1 MKALLD
7 TNIIIHRE
15 ASRILNVDIGVLF
28 RWLDKGKYTKC
39 VHPITIQEIEKN
51 ANKETANTLSIKLE
65 SYEILK
71 SITPLRP
78 EVIAIS
84 QQVDVN
90 ENDKND
96 TILLNEIYC
105 DRIDFLITEDKKI
118 HKKAELL
125 GIADRVFKIDSFL
138 EKVVSE
144 NPGLVD
150 YKVLSV
156 TKKMFGEI
164 NIGDSFFDSFKE
176 DYKGFEKWFV
186 KKSDDIAYVTINR
199 GNILSF
205 LYLKVEEKG
214 EDYSDIMPVF
224 RPKKRLKI
232 GTFKVISNGVRLG
245 ERFMKII
252 FDNAIQ
258 YKVEEIYVTIFDK
271 REEQKRLI
279 SLLEDWGFIRHG
291 EKYTENGTELVYVR
305 DFKPAFNRDNPKL
318 TFPYLSKNSNIFM
331 IPIYP
336 EYHTELLPDS
346 ILTTESPFDFVEN
359 EPHRNAISKVYIC
372 RSIEKNIK
380 KGDII
385 VFYRTAASGRSA
397 YYSSVITTIAIA
409 EGRITDILDGN
420 DFILKCRKRSI
431 FSDEGLKKYWNWN
444 PRYRPFIINFLY
456 THSFPTGKRIN
467 RQRLL
472 DLGILTGAEN
482 EIRGLKRISREQF
495 ELILKETE
503 TNESIIV
510 D

>member
-1 MKALLD
+1 MRALLD
-7 TNIIIHRE
+7 TNIVIHRE

-28 RWLDKGKYTKC
+28 RWLDKGKYIKC
-39 VHPITIQEIEKN
+39 VHPVSIQEIKKN
-51 ANKETANTLSIKLE
+51 SNQETVNTLGVKLE
-65 SYEILK
+65 SYEVLK
-71 SITPLRP
+71 TVTPLKP
-78 EVIAIS
+78 EVIAVSDKI
-84 QQVDVN
+84 DVN
-90 ENDKND
+90 QNDKND
-96 TILLNEIYC
+96 TILLNEIFSE
-105 DRIDFLITEDKKI
+105 RIEFLITEDKKI

-144 NPGLVD
+144 NPELVD
-150 YKVLSV
+150 YNVLSV
-156 TKKMFGEI
+156 TKKLFGEI
-164 NIGDSFFDSFKE
+164 NLADSFFDSFKE
-176 DYKGFEKWFV
+176 DYAGFDRWFLR
-186 KKSDDIAYVTINR
+186 KSDETAYVTINR

-205 LYLKVEEKG
+205 LFLKVEDER
-214 EDYSDIMPVF
+214 ENYSDLTPVF
-224 RPKKRLKI
+224 TPKKRLKI

-279 SLLEDWGFIRHG
+279 NLLEDWGFRLHG
-291 EKYTENGTELVYVR
+291 TKKTINGSELVYVR
-305 DFKPAFNRDNPKL
+305 DFTPKYISDNPKL
-318 TFPYLSKNSNIFM
+318 SFPYISKNSNVFM

-336 EYHTELLPDS
+336 DYHTELLPDS
-346 ILTTESPFDFVEN
+346 ILTTESPYDFVEN
-359 EPHRNAISKVYIC
+359 QPHRNAISKVYIS
-372 RSIEKNIK
+372 RSFERNIN

-385 VFYRTAASGRSA
+385 VFYRTAAKDRSA

-409 EGRITDILDGN
+409 EGKITNITDEN

-431 FSDEGLKKYWNWN
+431 FTDQELKKYWNWN

-472 DLGILTGAEN
+472 ELGVISGTKDEL
-482 EIRGLKRISREQF
+482 RGLKEITKEQF
-495 ELILKETE
+495 ELILQETG
-503 TNESIIV
+503 TNESIII

>member
-1 MKALLD
+1 MRVLLD
-7 TNIIIHRE
+7 TNIVIHRE

-28 RWLDKGKYTKC
+28 RWLDKGKYIKC
-39 VHPITIQEIEKN
+39 VHPVTVKEIEKN
-51 ANKETANTLSIKLE
+51 SNQQTVETLGVKLA

-71 SITPLRP
+71 TVTPLRP
-78 EVIAIS
+78 EVIAVSNKI
-84 QQVDVN
+84 DVN

-96 TILLNEIYC
+96 TILLNEVYSE
-105 DRIDFLITEDKKI
+105 RIEFLITEDKKI

-144 NPGLVD
+144 NPNLVD

-156 TKKMFGEI
+156 TKKFFGEI
-164 NIGDSFFDSFKE
+164 NLSDSFFDSFKD
-176 DYKGFEKWFV
+176 DYAGFDKWFL
-186 KKSDDIAYVTINR
+186 KKIDETAYVTINK

-205 LYLKVEEKG
+205 LFLKVEDKNEN
-214 EDYSDIMPVF
+214 YSDITP
-224 RPKKRLKI
+224 RLAPKRRLKI
-232 GTFKVISNGVRLG
+232 GSFKVISNGVRLG

-258 YKVEEIYVTIFDK
+258 YKVDEIYVTIFDK

-279 SLLEDWGFIRHG
+279 SLLEDWGFVLFGI
-291 EKYTENGTELVYVR
+291 KTTNNGTELVYVR
-305 DFKPAFNRDNPKL
+305 DFSPSFNLENPKL
-318 TFPYLSKNSNIFM
+318 TFPYFSKITNVFM

-336 EYHTELLPDS
+336 NYHTELLPDS
-346 ILTTESPFDFVEN
+346 ILTTESPYDFVEN

-372 RSIEKNIK
+372 RSIEKNIN

-397 YYSSVITTIAIA
+397 YYTSVITTIAIA
-409 EGRITDILDGN
+409 EGKITDIADEN

-431 FSDEGLKKYWNWN
+431 FSDNGLREYWNWKPN
-444 PRYRPFIINFLY
+444 FRPFIINFLY

-482 EIRGLKRISREQF
+482 EIRGLKRITKEQF
-495 ELILKETE
+495 ELILKETD
-503 TNESIIV
+503 TNESLIV

>member
-1 MKALLD
+1 MRALLD
-7 TNIIIHRE
+7 TNIVIHRE

-28 RWLDKGKYTKC
+28 RWLDKGKYIKC
-39 VHPITIQEIEKN
+39 VHQVTIQEIKKN
-51 ANKETANTLSIKLE
+51 SNQETVNTLGVKLE
-65 SYEILK
+65 SYEVLK
-71 SITPLRP
+71 TVTPLKH

-84 QQVDVN
+84 DKIDVN
-90 ENDKND
+90 QNDKND
-96 TILLNEIYC
+96 TILLNEIFSE
-105 DRIDFLITEDKKI
+105 RIEFLITEDKKI

-144 NPGLVD
+144 NPELVD
-150 YKVLSV
+150 YNVLSV
-156 TKKMFGEI
+156 TKELFGEI
-164 NIGDSFFDSFKE
+164 NLSDSFFDSFKE
-176 DYKGFEKWFV
+176 DYVGFDRWFLR
-186 KKSDDIAYVTINR
+186 KSDETAYVTINR

-205 LYLKVEEKG
+205 LFLKVEDEK
-214 EDYSDIMPVF
+214 ENYSDLTPVF
-224 RPKKRLKI
+224 TPKKRLKI

-258 YKVEEIYVTIFDK
+258 YNVEEIYVTIFDK

-279 SLLEDWGFIRHG
+279 NLLEDWGFRLHG
-291 EKYTENGTELVYVR
+291 TKTTINGSELVYVR
-305 DFKPAFNRDNPKL
+305 DFTPKYIADNPKL
-318 TFPYLSKNSNIFM
+318 SFPYISKNSNIFM

-336 EYHTELLPDS
+336 DYHTELLPDS
-346 ILTTESPFDFVEN
+346 ILTTESPYDFVEN
-359 EPHRNAISKVYIC
+359 QPHRNAISKVYIS
-372 RSIEKNIK
+372 RSFERNINR
-380 KGDII
+380 GDII
-385 VFYRTAASGRSA
+385 VFYRTAAKDRSA

-409 EGRITDILDGN
+409 EGKITNIADEN

-431 FSDEGLKKYWNWN
+431 FTDQELKRYWNWN

-472 DLGILTGAEN
+472 ELGVISGTKDEL
-482 EIRGLKRISREQF
+482 RGLKKITKEQF
-495 ELILKETE
+495 ELILQQTG
-503 TNESIIV
+503 TNESIII